1 MGVGLK
7 ARSSALLADADRAEP
22 LHQEAIGH
30 LETTRARADL
40 ARAHLLY
47 GEWLRRRKRRREA
60 RDQLRPA
67 LAMFEA
73 MQAGAF
79 AERTRKELGATGEH
93 ARTRTVDTAVD
104 LTPQESTIAA
114 LASAGATNPEIAA
127 RLFLSANT
135 VDYHL
140 RKVYRKVG
148 VTSRRQLQSAL
159 SSHSS

>member
-1 MGVGLK
+1 
-7 ARSSALLADADRAEP
+7 
-22 LHQEAIGH
+22 
-30 LETTRARADL
+30 LEDTRAQGDI

-60 RDQLRPA
+60 RGQLRTA
-67 LAMFEA
+67 LAMFEE

-79 AERTRKELGATGEH
+79 AERTRKELAATGEH
-93 ARTRTVDTAVD
+93 ARTRTVDTATE

-114 LASAGATNPEIAA
+114 LASSGATNSEIAA

-148 VTSRRQLQSAL
+148 VTSRRHLQSAL
-159 SSHSS
+159 PPRH